1 MKKVTIL
8 FSVFIASC
16 LSLRAEELSLQQ
28 YAAKYKFP
36 QGSAMSEV
44 NVIFENG
51 VLQLNSSM
59 GNSSLEKTADDKFYM
74 PSNSGTISFIRN
86 DAKKI
91 TGIKFDV
98 QNISLDG
105 IKEEKEI
112 SGTVEPVPMYKS
124 TFPIKNLPAILI
136 VQDGD

>member
-8 FSVFIASC
+8 VSLFVIAC
-16 LSLRAEELSLQQ
+16 LSLRAEETLQQ

-36 QGSAMSEV
+36 QGSAISEV
-44 NVIFENG
+44 NVVFENG
-51 VLQLNSSM
+51 LLQLNSSM

-74 PSNSGTISFIRN
+74 PANSGTIAFIRN

-98 QNISLDG
+98 QHISIDG
-105 IKEEKEI
+105 TKEEKEI

-124 TFPIKNLPAILI
+124 TFPIKNLPAMLTVEIE
-136 VQDGD
+136 D